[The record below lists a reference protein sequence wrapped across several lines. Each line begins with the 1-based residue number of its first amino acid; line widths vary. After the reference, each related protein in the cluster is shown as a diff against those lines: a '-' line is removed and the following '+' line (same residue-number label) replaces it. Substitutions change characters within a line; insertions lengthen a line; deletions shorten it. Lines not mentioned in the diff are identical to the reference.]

1 MSQLRYASVNTRG
14 RHISRT
20 RPDWTGVYWCTPC
33 TVTAGTV
40 ETTPT
45 ALSSAHTAV
54 YRTYRSLQGTY
65 RSLQGAKGRAGA
77 IGAVA
82 IAITTATRQQ
92 RPQEGRPVPWP
103 PSKLPTAYGTET
115 GPAAGLRW

>member
-1 MSQLRYASVNTRG
+1 MSQLRYASVNTRV

-20 RPDWTGVYWCTPC
+20 RPDWTGVYRCTPC

-54 YRTYRSLQGTY
+54 YRTYRSLQG
-65 RSLQGAKGRAGA
+65 AEGRAGA

-115 GPAAGLRW
+115 GPAAGPRW